1 MTPDQETDPILRYAS
16 VLQQLSPDSL
26 NSLAACLADDVRFI
40 DPFNDLYGRDN
51 FIAVMAEMYEKLD
64 GVRFEVLEQQSSG
77 RSGYLFWRFHCLSR
91 LTGKFST
98 EGCSRIKFDD
108 QGLVKL
114 HHDLWDAS
122 GLMQQFPV
130 LGRVI
135 RSIRNKAAFKV

>member
-1 MTPDQETDPILRYAS
+1 MTTDQETELIVRYAS

-26 NSLAACLADDVRFI
+26 NCLAVCLADDVRFI

-64 GVRFEVLEQQSSG
+64 DVRFEVLEQQASG
-77 RSGYLFWRFHCLSR
+77 RSGYLFWRFHCQSR

-98 EGCSRIKFDD
+98 EGCSRIKFDE
-108 QGLVKL
+108 QGLVEL

-122 GLMQQFPV
+122 ALMQKFPV

-135 RSIRNKAAFKV
+135 RTIRNKAACNV